1 MPARIDW
8 LRGLSAALLI
18 PGVALAQTPQWPN
31 SDEISRALKD
41 HPFPVPAK
49 IDAQPPRSIPQ
60 LPPAPTAS
68 STIDIAAIANQGAA
82 LPAQAAVATDP
93 TALRIFITLEMPR
106 ESLERLVDQ
115 AARSGAV
122 LILRGLK
129 AQSLRETL
137 AAVSA
142 LIGTRHVAWVIDPDA
157 FTRFQITVAPTFVL
171 APADAPPTPLRD
183 ASTQIAPPESG
194 NGCATPTAYVSV
206 AGDVSLDYALDAIT
220 RRSPEAASSAAV
232 FLQRLRRS

>member
-31 SDEISRALKD
+31 SEEISRALKD
-41 HPFPVPAK
+41 HPFPVPSK
-49 IDAQPPRSIPQ
+49 VDAQPPRSIPQ
-60 LPPAPTAS
+60 LPPAPTAL

-122 LILRGLK
+122 LVLRGLK

-137 AAVSA
+137 AATSA
-142 LIGTRHVAWVIDPDA
+142 LIGTRRVNWVIDPDA
-157 FTRFQITVAPTFVL
+157 FARYHVEVAPTFVL
-171 APADAPPTPLRD
+171 TLADASPATSLAALTEPAEPRADTGCTTPS
-183 ASTQIAPPESG
+183 AF
-194 NGCATPTAYVSV
+194 VSV
-206 AGDVSLDYALDAIT
+206 TGDVSLDYALET
-220 RRSPEAASSAAV
+220 LSRRSPAAAPRAAK
-232 FLQRLRRS
+232 LLSRLRGS